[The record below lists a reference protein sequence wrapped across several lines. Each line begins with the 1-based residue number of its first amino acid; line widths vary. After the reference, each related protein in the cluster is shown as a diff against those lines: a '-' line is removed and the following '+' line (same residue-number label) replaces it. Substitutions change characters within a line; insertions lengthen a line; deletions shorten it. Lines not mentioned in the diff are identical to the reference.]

1 MRSLQLARPI
11 LSSALVVGLV
21 WGTGAFAQQKPKEEP
36 KQEPAPISDQ
46 LPKRE
51 LSNKERKQREKA
63 VRKELQSHFKSWLDN
78 DVLYII
84 SVEEKEAFF
93 ELNTDEEREQFIEQ
107 FWLRRDPTPDTVE
120 NEFKEEHY
128 RRIAYANERFA
139 SGKPGW
145 RTDRGRIYI
154 AWGPPDEIE
163 SHPSGGTYF
172 REWEE
177 GGGQTSTFP
186 FERWRYRYL
195 EGEGLGQEII
205 LEFVDPTM
213 SGEYRLSIDPTEKDA
228 FLRVPNAGLT
238 FLEEMGLASKS
249 QRFDRPGFRP
259 VTISELGGDP
269 VRASKAQFDDFE
281 RLSKYA
287 AIFKPPPVKY
297 ADLEALVTTR
307 ISYNLLPFE
316 MRTDFLRIT
325 DETILV
331 PVTVAIK
338 KKDVTFKFDN
348 GIHRST
354 VNIFGRITTMTG
366 RIVQTFEDVISLDV
380 PPSLFEQTLEQP
392 SVYQKALPL
401 RPGLYKLNIVLK
413 DLNSGNV
420 GTLETRLVV
429 PRFQEEQLAHSSLI
443 LADRIERV
451 ATRNVGSG
459 QFVIGDTKVRPVVGE
474 VFRPDDRMGIYLQVY
489 NLTVSEET
497 HKPDVVIDYAILKGD
512 QAVFNYTETT
522 DQLARAG
529 QQITLEKIL
538 PLGNFEPGEYKLDIK
553 VTDRLRQQTINPS
566 ASFRIVR

>member
-1 MRSLQLARPI
+1 MRSTQSARFIVSSVLAAS
-11 LSSALVVGLV
+11 LLWGNGLLP
-21 WGTGAFAQQKPKEEP
+21 GAFAQQKPKEEP
-36 KQEPAPISDQ
+36 PLSDQ

-63 VRKELQSHFKSWLDN
+63 LRKELQSHFKSWLDN

-84 SVEEKEAFF
+84 TQEEKEAFF

-172 REWEE
+172 REWDE

-213 SGEYRLSIDPTEKDA
+213 SGEYRLTIDPTEKDA
-228 FLRVPNAGLT
+228 LLFVPNSGLT
-238 FLEEMGLASKS
+238 FLEEMGMASKD
-249 QRFDRPGFRP
+249 QRFDRPGRRP
-259 VTISELGGDP
+259 LTIRELGGDP
-269 VRASKAQFDDFE
+269 VQASKAQFDDFE

-307 ISYNLLPFE
+307 VSFNLLPFE

-331 PVTVAIK
+331 PITIAIK

-354 VNIFGRITTMTG
+354 VNVFGRVTTMTG
-366 RIVQTFEDVISLDV
+366 RIVQ
-380 PPSLFEQTLEQP
+380 
-392 SVYQKALPL
+392 
-401 RPGLYKLNIVLK
+401 
-413 DLNSGNV
+413 
-420 GTLETRLVV
+420 
-429 PRFQEEQLAHSSLI
+429 
-443 LADRIERV
+443 
-451 ATRNVGSG
+451 
-459 QFVIGDTKVRPVVGE
+459 
-474 VFRPDDRMGIYLQVY
+474 
-489 NLTVSEET
+489 
-497 HKPDVVIDYAILKGD
+497 
-512 QAVFNYTETT
+512 
-522 DQLARAG
+522 
-529 QQITLEKIL
+529 
-538 PLGNFEPGEYKLDIK
+538 
-553 VTDRLRQQTINPS
+553 
-566 ASFRIVR
+566 